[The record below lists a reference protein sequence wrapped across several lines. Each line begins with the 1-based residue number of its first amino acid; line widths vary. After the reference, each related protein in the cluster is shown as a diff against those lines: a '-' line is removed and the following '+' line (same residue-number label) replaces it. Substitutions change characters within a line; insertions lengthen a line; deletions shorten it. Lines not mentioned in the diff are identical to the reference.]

1 MLLLLLLSL
10 APAALALYCPS
21 DCYCVLYDELEYT
34 CRAGDSSVKFNAR
47 NNEYV
52 NIRCE
57 PKKNLTC
64 SDLPRINFAN
74 NQTLPSLWLRE
85 CPPSIIPCLNEALMT
100 PSVGYVSLT
109 QLQAPLRADDV
120 EHLGDVQEIM
130 ITEGPKDPIPP
141 SALQKLPSL
150 RRLRI
155 KTAVTLSPSIF
166 AESPQLEYLELSD
179 PQIVEIP
186 SGTFTGLRKLK
197 MLNFFSNDISDV
209 EVDSLLGLDSLESLS
224 FSRSRLVHIAPGAL
238 THVPKLKY
246 LDLIKNRIAEIPP
259 GLLTNLTELENVTIH
274 MNDVNLKLHSNSISN
289 LPSLKQLII
298 KDCGAELP
306 NDLIIGCEALITLD
320 LSQNRI
326 TGIPENF
333 FKDLKNIEHL
343 DLSFNKIAKLTSGVL
358 SPMKQLKYLNLDRN
372 HLEVLPEFLFAGL
385 RKLENVSIN
394 ENLLTSIDS
403 LAFQGATALH
413 TISLYGNR
421 LTLKSNEHIQDYMD
435 LDLYSP
441 FNTLSELKN
450 LNLSKNN
457 ISSIFDDWRIVLLN
471 LELLDLS
478 YNHIGELL
486 PDTCQ
491 FLSNKITVNLQH
503 NDIST
508 VILYPTSHMDLT
520 DPSVPSNNVFLL
532 DNNPFNCDCHIY
544 NLAMRLQGKKLP
556 YEPTFNLGKAQC
568 KSPRHLR
575 GDLLTNV
582 SPLDLYCEEMS
593 PDIRF
598 NCSSVK
604 MRPAY
609 NDLAYDCDD
618 VPPFFPDEIKNYSL
632 KLRHPPKDLRNLTLS
647 LLNLTGIGLQEIPF
661 TPSESVKVIDLSNN
675 NLTEIPIRF
684 LESNTTLYLSN
695 NPFICDCSSKDD
707 ILALR
712 ASFNVNDL
720 DIVSC
725 SNGDLVTD
733 LEISGLCYTRTL
745 IAEIGGILIFLLII
759 LVFIITFIFPRQMVL
774 YCGHRLF
781 PCWYIDDPE
790 TTAKEYDIFISYA
803 HKDQKY
809 VNKLLPKLENDFKLK
824 VCVHY
829 RDWEVGDFIPDQIN
843 RSVSNSRKTIILLS
857 NSFLDSTFANLEF
870 RTAHNLALK
879 EGRERVILI
888 LLEDVSKH
896 EKLSEE
902 LKYHMKMNTYLTWD
916 DIRFDEKL
924 KRRTIPQK
932 YNRKKFVAPAILK
945 PIFRQA
951 TENNLKKA
959 LDVHL
964 NSAGQLVNLA
974 QNKKNIDMV

>member
-52 NIRCE
+52 NIRS
-57 PKKNLTC
+57 KKKP
-64 SDLPRINFAN
+64 DLFR
-74 NQTLPSLWLRE
+74 
-85 CPPSIIPCLNEALMT
+85 PPSHQFRQQPDPPVPLAEGM
-100 PSVGYVSLT
+100 PSFHHPMPERGS
-109 QLQAPLRADDV
+109 DDS
-120 EHLGDVQEIM
+120 IS
-130 ITEGPKDPIPP
+130 PKDPIPP

-209 EVDSLLGLDSLESLS
+209 EVDSLL
-224 FSRSRLVHIAPGAL
+224 APGAL

-358 SPMKQLKYLNLDRN
+358 SPMKQ
-372 HLEVLPEFLFAGL
+372 FLFAGL